1 MHLFKKTSVGTLGAF
16 QYEQDGRQGISL
28 GFYDK
33 EKMVITGIVG
43 LEVEGGKTVLVIN
56 DKQFQEKAV
65 QLNVPHKTI
74 DSYLA
79 DIRRAE
85 DSIFSLVKERVK
97 ELVKQISE
105 VAVTVDVTGV
115 MDVYE
120 QEFYDMEAT
129 IYDKHG
135 FGEAGL
141 LQTITVDGDI
151 VELKF
156 CGEGSNSNETFG
168 LGNLESWSQAV
179 LVNFLES
186 IVKDIVDGK
195 ISVEEKDGIACL
207 TV

>member
-120 QEFYDMEAT
+120 QEFYDIGAT

-135 FGEAGL
+135 LHETGL

-151 VELKF
+151 VMLKF
-156 CGEGSNSNETFG
+156 CGSESNSDETLG
-168 LGNLESWSQAV
+168 LGTLESWSQAA
-179 LVNFLES
+179 LVCLLES

-207 TV
+207 MV

>member
-33 EKMVITGIVG
+33 DKMVITGIVS

-56 DKQFQEKAV
+56 DKRFQEKAV
-65 QLNVPHKTI
+65 QLNVPNKTI

-79 DIRRAE
+79 DIKRAE
-85 DSIFSLVKERVK
+85 DSILSLVKKRVK

-115 MDVYE
+115 MDEYE
-120 QEFYDMEAT
+120 QPIYDIGAT
-129 IYDKHG
+129 ICDKHG
-135 FGEAGL
+135 FHETGL

-151 VELKF
+151 VKLKF
-156 CGEGSNSNETFG
+156 CGVESNSDETLG
-168 LGNLESWSQAV
+168 LGALESWSQAA
-179 LVNFLES
+179 LVCLFES